1 MSNWLRRI
9 RRIAVFRILHAD
21 DTPHQ
26 IAMGAAIGL
35 FIAMTPTIGVQ
46 MFVALLAATAMKAN
60 KVISMAMVWISNPV
74 TMLWIYYWNWRIGQ
88 KLVKTSMVDGESAV
102 QAKIQEIADSI
113 GGMTNLASHMFDGSF
128 WSKVLGL
135 VWSLGVELW
144 IGSFIVGAGCAIP
157 GYFLTLWLVGF
168 YRQRFPRPRFFRKRS
183 LSARE
188 RACLKTSRPRLRQD
202 SPSA

>member
-1 MSNWLRRI
+1 
-9 RRIAVFRILHAD
+9 
-21 DTPHQ
+21 
-26 IAMGAAIGL
+26 
-35 FIAMTPTIGVQ
+35 
-46 MFVALLAATAMKAN
+46 
-60 KVISMAMVWISNPV
+60 
-74 TMLWIYYWNWRIGQ
+74 MLWIYYWNWRIGQ

-135 VWSLGVELW
+135 VWSLGVEWW
-144 IGSFIVGAGCAIP
+144 IGSFIVGTVCAVP
-157 GYFLTLWLVGF
+157 GYFLTRWRVSF

-183 LSARE
+183 LSAKEQGR
-188 RACLKTSRPRLRQD
+188 LKTARPRLRQD